1 MNEPIQNENVFSK
14 IFSNWVYP
22 VIFLLITAFVN
33 YYFNAKDKEAQRE
46 ESIKAELAQSED
58 IKAQF
63 KSQQNL
69 LAREFGQQ
77 LELIREKNSADQEN
91 QELAFR
97 QTEDLN
103 ELRSN
108 HERLQLCRE
117 TAANNRLVKKE
128 IYDELTRAIEKYQSA
143 TFSTDV
149 GVMLNDQVDLV
160 SLQNRNIVTR
170 RIIDKV
176 SAARDHLA
184 FTLTKTVPFFGEK
197 TKKSVHRVKHA
208 VDEISTVFFESIDLK
223 NELLGET
230 KISPEKMENLL
241 ILISRTID
249 SRKFWREEIDGLLIS
264 LANEIATGELVC
276 SSQ

>member
-1 MNEPIQNENVFSK
+1 VSEPIQNETIFSK
-14 IFSNWVYP
+14 IFSNWIYP

-33 YYFNAKDKEAQRE
+33 YYFNAKDKEAQRA
-46 ESIKAELAQSED
+46 ESIKAELAQAED

-69 LAREFGQQ
+69 LTREFGQQ
-77 LELIREKNSADQEN
+77 LDLIREKNSVDQEN

-103 ELRSN
+103 ELRN
-108 HERLQLCRE
+108 NQERLQLCRE
-117 TAANNRLVKKE
+117 TVANNRLVKKE
-128 IYDELTRAIEKYQSA
+128 IYDELTRAIEKYQA
-143 TFSTDV
+143 AAFSTDV

-160 SLQNRNIVTR
+160 SLQSRNIVTR
-170 RIIDKV
+170 RIIDKAT
-176 SAARDHLA
+176 AARDHLA
-184 FTLTKTVPFFGEK
+184 FTLTKTVPFFGET
-197 TKKSVHRVKHA
+197 TKKSVQRVRHA
-208 VDEISTVFFESIDLK
+208 VDEISSVFYESINLK

-230 KISPEKMENLL
+230 KIPQEKMENLA

-264 LANEIATGELVC
+264 LANEIATGESVC